1 MVTRSPGRRAAIAC
15 RLALLLVA
23 ALAIASPAPTL
34 AQGSPPA
41 TQPPPAPKPGTVTNI
56 IGLVS
61 PNLPATTTASQQP
74 PTTSVQQ
81 KPQIGLNDTLGIVV
95 TATGPVNAAD
105 YVLFLNGR
113 AVDGLTA
120 TTYDSNAHA
129 LVFRLR
135 RNTANPDV
143 WTALMGSPGIAPVE
157 VSVALG
163 TKPLPNQ
170 TAVPTIMKA
179 DGTQPVFDLVVLSPW
194 WLMFAVLAVGAVCAL
209 VWGSVT
215 RSTILRD
222 NLLPQIAPA
231 QQPYSLGRWQ
241 MAFWFTLIFAAFV
254 FLFVLLWDANTIS
267 DQALMLMGI
276 SGATALAAVA
286 VDAVKDTPVDAANTA
301 LRALGLNSYADVVR
315 VQAEIKQREE
325 QRTAIPVPDAAT
337 LLLLDSQIR
346 DRRLLLRTYEAT
358 IKPFVSEGWFRDLTT
373 DINGSALHRIQVFC
387 WTWILGAVF
396 LIGLYRDLAMPQF
409 SATLLALMGISS
421 AGYIGFKYP
430 EKQN

>member
-1 MVTRSPGRRAAIAC
+1 
-15 RLALLLVA
+15 
-23 ALAIASPAPTL
+23 
-34 AQGSPPA
+34 
-41 TQPPPAPKPGTVTNI
+41 
-56 IGLVS
+56 
-61 PNLPATTTASQQP
+61 
-74 PTTSVQQ
+74 
-81 KPQIGLNDTLGIVV
+81 VV
-95 TATGPVNAAD
+95 TATGPVDAAD

-135 RNTANPDV
+135 RNAANADV

-170 TAVPTIMKA
+170 TEIPTIMKA
-179 DGTQPVFDLVVLSPW
+179 DGTQPIFDLVVLSPW

-209 VWGSVT
+209 VWGGVT

-267 DQALMLMGI
+267 DHALMLMGI

-286 VDAVKDTPVDAANTA
+286 VDVVKDTPADAANTA

-315 VQAEIKQREE
+315 VQGEIKQREE
-325 QRTAIPVPDAAT
+325 QRIATPAPDAAT
-337 LLLLDSQIR
+337 ILLLDSQIR
-346 DRRLLLRTYEAT
+346 DRRLLLRTYETT

-387 WTWILGAVF
+387 WTWILGVVF

-421 AGYIGFKYP
+421 AGYVGFKYP

>member
-1 MVTRSPGRRAAIAC
+1 
-15 RLALLLVA
+15 
-23 ALAIASPAPTL
+23 
-34 AQGSPPA
+34 
-41 TQPPPAPKPGTVTNI
+41 
-56 IGLVS
+56 
-61 PNLPATTTASQQP
+61 
-74 PTTSVQQ
+74 
-81 KPQIGLNDTLGIVV
+81 
-95 TATGPVNAAD
+95 
-105 YVLFLNGR
+105 
-113 AVDGLTA
+113 
-120 TTYDSNAHA
+120 
-129 LVFRLR
+129 
-135 RNTANPDV
+135 
-143 WTALMGSPGIAPVE
+143 
-157 VSVALG
+157 
-163 TKPLPNQ
+163 
-170 TAVPTIMKA
+170 MKA
-179 DGTQPVFDLVVLSPW
+179 DGTQPIFDLVVLSPW

-209 VWGSVT
+209 VWGGVT

-267 DQALMLMGI
+267 DHALMLMGI

-286 VDAVKDTPVDAANTA
+286 VDVVKDTPADAANTA

-315 VQAEIKQREE
+315 VQGEIKQREE
-325 QRTAIPVPDAAT
+325 QRIATPAPDAAT
-337 LLLLDSQIR
+337 ILLLDSQIR
-346 DRRLLLRTYEAT
+346 DRRLLLRTYETT

-387 WTWILGAVF
+387 WTWILGVVF

-421 AGYIGFKYP
+421 AGYVGFKYP